1 MNIPLPPIFR
11 KLVGMTLFFY
21 LDSHCSSAEEY
32 SSLSFA
38 AAAFTS
44 LTLNAAKFFILFGRI
59 KRQPQAWWSP
69 EVKEAVSERRKVSLP
84 LSEAMKI
91 VRLTSPLPDT
101 PRLSSPRLF
110 TYASLEWFP
119 FSSITFLYQSGTP
132 SPSG

>member
-1 MNIPLPPIFR
+1 
-11 KLVGMTLFFY
+11 MTLFFY

-69 EVKEAVSERRKVSLP
+69 EVKEAVSERRKVFAASLR
-84 LSEAMKI
+84 SNENRQAYI
-91 VRLTSPLPDT
+91 SLPDT